1 MKESTLFQKDFTL
14 LIIGQIISLFGN
26 SILRFS
32 LSLYILDVTGSA
44 TAFGSIL
51 ALSMIPTIL
60 LSPIG
65 GVLADRV
72 NRRNIMV
79 CLDVITSLVCIVF
92 LTQIGSSQ
100 IVFLV
105 AAVMMILSIIQS
117 MYQPSVQASVPVLVD
132 SNHLLQANGVVIQV
146 NALANFL
153 GPILG
158 GMLYGFFD
166 LKIIVIVSAIAFFIS
181 AVLEMFIRIPFTKQ
195 SSNGKV
201 FDTAIMDLK
210 QALTFISKDNPI
222 LFKILLV
229 VAAIN
234 LFFSTMIM
242 IGLPYI
248 IKVQLGLSSQLYGIA
263 ESFLAIGSI
272 GAGLAIGV
280 VSKKYTIHNSY
291 IFILLGGV
299 VLLPI
304 AFVTGLQ
311 VQPMVAYVVICIS
324 TFLCMAS
331 VGIFSIF
338 AQTFLQSETPNEM
351 LGKVSAFVST
361 IVMCSYPIGQSLYG
375 VMFDRFSDEI
385 YLIILFAIIVELILG
400 FMTKRYLTKLQSKL
414 PSKQLSVQNE

>member
-1 MKESTLFQKDFTL
+1 MKESKLFQKDFTL

-60 LSPIG
+60 LSPVG

-79 CLDVITSLVCIVF
+79 CLDVITSLVCIFF
-92 LTQIGSSQ
+92 LTQIGSSH

-105 AAVMMILSIIQS
+105 AAVMIILSIIQS
-117 MYQPSVQASVPVLVD
+117 MYQPSVQSSVPVLVD
-132 SNHLLQANGVVIQV
+132 SAHLLQANGVVVQV
-146 NALANFL
+146 NALSNFL

-166 LKIIVIVSAIAFFIS
+166 LKVIVIVSAIAFFIS
-181 AVLEMFIRIPFTKQ
+181 GVLEMFIRIPFTKQ

-201 FDTAIMDLK
+201 FDTAITDLK
-210 QALTFISKDNPI
+210 QALKFISKDNPI

-272 GAGLAIGV
+272 GAGLTIGL

-291 IFILLGGV
+291 VFVLLGGI

-304 AFVTGLQ
+304 AVVTGLQ
-311 VQPMVAYVVICIS
+311 IQPMVAYVVICIS

-351 LGKVSAFVST
+351 LGKVTAVVST

-375 VMFDRFSDEI
+375 VMFDRFSDKI
-385 YLIILFAIIVELILG
+385 HFIILFAIIIELLLG
-400 FMTKRYLTKLQSKL
+400 VMTKRYLIKLQSKL